1 MNWNPNIDKMMLKE
15 LGTRVIFL
23 KIKGL
28 EQKSQTVKIDDNC
41 DLIEDIGSN
50 FSPNNFSPRELFEK
64 YKGRE
69 VFAEY
74 LSKSRI
80 DGFPMFRIDTLAL
93 DRDDKIS
100 QILN

>member
-1 MNWNPNIDKMMLKE
+1 MNWNPNIDKMIIKE
-15 LGTRVIFL
+15 LGTRFIFL

-28 EQKSQTVKIDDNC
+28 EQKSQIVKIDDNC
-41 DLIEDIGSN
+41 DLIEIGSHFRN
-50 FSPNNFSPRELFEK
+50 DFRSPREVFEK